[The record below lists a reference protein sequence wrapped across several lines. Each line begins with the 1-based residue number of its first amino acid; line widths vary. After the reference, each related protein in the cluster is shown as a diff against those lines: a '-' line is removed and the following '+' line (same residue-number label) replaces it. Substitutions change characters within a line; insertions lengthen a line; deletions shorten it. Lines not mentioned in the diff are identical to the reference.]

1 MATRVSS
8 PSCILSPR
16 RTISDGTGDPMSEA
30 KSRLVIFGSG
40 ALAEVAHHYFS
51 TDSQYTVE
59 GFVVDEEF
67 QDVDNFCGLPV
78 EKSSSCRALFPPDN
92 FKMFIAIG
100 YSKMNEVRQQKYEW
114 SRGQGYEL
122 ASYVS
127 SRASIASGV
136 KLGDNCFV
144 LENNVLQPFVSLGN
158 DVFLW
163 SGNHVGHHTSIED
176 HVFVSS
182 HCVISGKCIVGER
195 SFLGVNC
202 TIQDEVN
209 IGARSFV
216 GPRALVRADTS
227 DDCVLIE
234 SATQQLRVKSGSL
247 IL

>member
-1 MATRVSS
+1 
-8 PSCILSPR
+8 
-16 RTISDGTGDPMSEA
+16 MSEA
-30 KSRLVIFGSG
+30 KSRLVIFGCG
-40 ALAEVAHHYFS
+40 ELAEVAHYYFS
-51 TDSQYTVE
+51 TDSKYTVE

-67 QDVDNFCGLPV
+67 QNVGNFCGLPV
-78 EKSSSCRALFPPDN
+78 EKSSDCKSSFPPDK
-92 FKMFIAIG
+92 FQMFIAVG
-100 YSKMNEVRQQKYEW
+100 YTKMNEVRERKYEW
-114 SRGQGYEL
+114 SRGSGYEL

-127 SRASIASGV
+127 SRASIARGV

-163 SGNHVGHHTSIED
+163 SGNHVGHHSSIKD

-202 TIQDEVN
+202 TIQDEVHV
-209 IGARSFV
+209 GARSFV
-216 GPRALVRADTS
+216 GPRALVRANTP